1 MSNNNNQ
8 QTLPILIA
16 TDPFLRKKTKIVEQ
30 KDLKEINQILPLMF
44 NTMYQAKGIGLA
56 APQVGIGLRF
66 FIMDLMENDQFNKM
80 TIINPEILEMS
91 EDLEISK
98 EGCLSFPE
106 QYSEVARPEKIKIRY
121 MDTEGN
127 SQEMEAEGL
136 LARCIL
142 HETDHL
148 NGILFVDHISSLKRN
163 IIMRKI
169 KKEQKRHH

>member
-1 MSNNNNQ
+1 MNNDNP

-16 TDPFLRKKTKIVEQ
+16 TNPFLRKKTKIVEE
-30 KDLKEINQILPLMF
+30 KDLEEVNKLLPSMF
-44 NTMYQAKGIGLA
+44 NTMYEAGGIGLA

-66 FIMDLMENDQFNKM
+66 FIMDLMKDEQSDPIV
-80 TIINPEILEMS
+80 IINPEIIETS
-91 EDLEISK
+91 EILDTYK

-106 QYSEVARPEKIKIRY
+106 QYSEVIRPEKIKIRY
-121 MDTEGN
+121 MDKNGST
-127 SQEMEAEGL
+127 QEMEAEGL

-148 NGILFVDHISSLKRN
+148 NGVLFVDHISSLKRN

-169 KKEQKRHH
+169 KKEQKRHT